1 MKTKYFAI
9 VGLASLLAAPAAFAQ
24 TAQGSLG
31 ATSTGQ
37 IDLELQ
43 VLDSV
48 EISRLG
54 DIDFGDYGGT
64 DTGDVGASEGYCVY
78 VNGGDD
84 YKITPTSA
92 NGAATDDN
100 QKFHLLGDVG
110 ADEIMYTV
118 KFVGA
123 ASGAS
128 TATATQYNAASA
140 TFQGSRLRNCNNADN
155 AQLHIDIAEQEI
167 RDATTDTYQDTL
179 ILLVNPV

>member
-1 MKTKYFAI
+1 MKFKYTAI
-9 VGLASLLAAPAAFAQ
+9 IALASFVIAPAAFAQ
-24 TAQGSLG
+24 ISQGTLG

-37 IDLELQ
+37 IDLDLQ

-54 DIDFGDYGGT
+54 DIDFGTYGGAN
-64 DTGDVGASEGYCVY
+64 TGDIGSSEGFCVY

-84 YKITPTSA
+84 YKITPSSS

-100 QKFHLLGDVG
+100 ELFHLLGDTD
-110 ADEIMYTV
+110 ADEIMYSV
-118 KFVGA
+118 KFIGA
-123 ASGAS
+123 ATGAS
-128 TATATQYNAASA
+128 AASA
-140 TFQGSRLRNCNNADN
+140 TKFNSASASFKGSRLRDCNNADN
-155 AQLHIDIAEQEI
+155 AQLHIDITEQEI